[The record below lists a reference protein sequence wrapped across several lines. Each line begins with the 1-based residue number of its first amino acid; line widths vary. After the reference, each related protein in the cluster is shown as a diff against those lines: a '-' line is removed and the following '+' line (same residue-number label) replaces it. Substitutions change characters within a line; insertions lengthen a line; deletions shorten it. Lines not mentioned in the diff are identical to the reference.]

1 MCLDNR
7 SVFFVYELSK
17 SSPYVF
23 EQPPR
28 FDNLSK

>member
-17 SSPYVF
+17 SSPYVLNN
-23 EQPPR
+23 R
-28 FDNLSK
+28 RVSIT